1 MKPHQ
6 DASVESL
13 ASLPPPL
20 GPQVAN
26 SHREEHSAEAG
37 GFAPEAGKRMR
48 ISSLT
53 PLTVSVGALLMGSA
67 LTLAAMLNASTR
79 PVLAALLLLLAAAA
93 ILVGLALKTTVKSV
107 SFDGQRYRITGLLRT
122 EELAPSDV
130 CLVVEARGVLWN
142 VIRLH
147 FNRPT
152 RFGYDI
158 AFVPAVSRKDF
169 AACLR
174 GLRNPNGSSL
184 SSMEAQRA
192 TRSPKRN

>member
-1 MKPHQ
+1 MKPHH

-13 ASLPPPL
+13 SRPL
-20 GPQVAN
+20 IPLAPQVAR
-26 SHREEHSAEAG
+26 SHREACSAEPG
-37 GFAPEAGKRMR
+37 DFAFEAGKRWR

-53 PLTVSVGALLMGSA
+53 PVIVSIAVLLIGSMFILAALLRVSGE
-67 LTLAAMLNASTR
+67 
-79 PVLAALLLLLAAAA
+79 PVIAGLLLLLAAAHV
-93 ILVGLALKTTVKSV
+93 LVGLALKTTLKFV
-107 SFDGQRYRITGLLRT
+107 SFDGQCYRITGLLLT
-122 EELAPSDV
+122 EEIAPNDV

-152 RFGYDI
+152 RCGYDI

-174 GLRNPNGSSL
+174 ELRNPNGSSL
-184 SSMEAQRA
+184 SLMEAQRT

>member
-1 MKPHQ
+1 MKHHQ

-13 ASLPPPL
+13 SRPL
-20 GPQVAN
+20 IPLAPQVAM
-26 SHREEHSAEAG
+26 SHREDCSAEPG
-37 GFAPEAGKRMR
+37 DFAFEAGRRIR

-79 PVLAALLLLLAAAA
+79 PVLAALLLLLAAAH
-93 ILVGLALKTTVKSV
+93 ILVGLALKTTLKFV
-107 SFDGQRYRITGLLRT
+107 SFDGQCYRITGLLRT
-122 EELAPSDV
+122 EELAPRDV
-130 CLVVEARGVLWN
+130 CLVVEARGVLWS

-152 RFGYDI
+152 RFGYGI
-158 AFVPAVSRKDF
+158 AFVPVVSRKDF

-174 GLRNPNGSSL
+174 GFRNPSGSSL
-184 SSMEAQRA
+184 SSMESR
-192 TRSPKRN
+192 